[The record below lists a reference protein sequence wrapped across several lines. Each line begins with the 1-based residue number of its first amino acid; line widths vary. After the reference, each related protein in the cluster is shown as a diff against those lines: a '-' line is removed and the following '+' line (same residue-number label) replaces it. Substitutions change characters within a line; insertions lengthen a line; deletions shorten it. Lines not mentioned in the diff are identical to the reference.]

1 MSAPSPV
8 TQIEEWLLAED
19 HERAAEACLDLLAE
33 QPGNPDLLTLL
44 ALSEELAGQTEQ
56 AIARL
61 QSVSSNHPDHV
72 RSVFHLGR
80 LLAQV
85 GRTDAAREAF
95 NTSIAL
101 SPNHAPS
108 RTLLARL
115 DFQQGDRS
123 SAIEGLRV
131 ALRADPDYVPAL
143 CDLAILLVETG
154 AVEEAHGLASQAVK
168 LASDESSAQMA
179 MGIVF
184 EAQGHIGFAEQCL
197 VNATDQDPSSFQGMM
212 ALARVYQAKGE
223 HDKVVS
229 LLDRLSDEQKS
240 QPAARYARA
249 FSLARLGQLA
259 PARGLYEGL
268 VEERPDPKTVL
279 QLMDLYI
286 QQNDHPALVEL
297 SQQIN
302 RDDPSGE
309 MAGCFVDARLA
320 EFAGKIDEAI
330 AKLTSLPGAEQF
342 EFGVRV
348 RLLLAR
354 LYLKKGD
361 AQAVLETLGELAELS
376 PLHYRVRWEMAQLA
390 EQAGDQGFALRM
402 IDAVLADSMLPTEVR
417 GRSATMRLHILDRL
431 KRYDEAL
438 KDIQSSNQAM
448 SNQAMGWLPP
458 PMPLMVT
465 TLPDLSALRSPA
477 EADIVE
483 SPSLIWVPG
492 WPWAGR
498 ELILAALA
506 QINGASVMPMAEGA
520 ARHQHLGLVP
530 TEQPAVGLSA
540 DQAHSMRRRYLRA
553 ANPSSGCV
561 IEPFP
566 CRAADLVRLWEV
578 FPTAKAVRVICE
590 PNYLRLQWQL
600 AGYREVEAMLE
611 AWLKEQHALDRVN
624 NETPLNMVSVALED
638 LLDPAS
644 TASALESLMTA
655 LSVPMSEKMPQ
666 HVLALAERHGYRP
679 AKHWTHYF

>member
-1 MSAPSPV
+1 MSTPSPV

-19 HERAAEACLDLLAE
+19 HQRAAEACLDLLAQ
-33 QPGNPDLLTLL
+33 QPGDPDLLTLL

-56 AIARL
+56 AIERL
-61 QSVSSNHPDHV
+61 QNVSANHPEHV
-72 RSVFHLGR
+72 RSTFHLGR
-80 LLAQV
+80 LLAQT
-85 GRTDAAREAF
+85 GHRDKAREAF
-95 NTSIAL
+95 NASIAL

-123 SAIEGLRV
+123 AAIEGLRV

-212 ALARVYQAKGE
+212 ALSRVYQAKGE
-223 HDKVVS
+223 HDKAVA
-229 LLDRLSDEQKS
+229 LLDRLSGEQKS

-259 PARGLYEGL
+259 PARVLYESL
-268 VEERPDPKTVL
+268 VHEKPDLKTAL

-286 QQNDHPALVEL
+286 QQNDHPALVDFG
-297 SQQIN
+297 QKID

-309 MAGCFVDARLA
+309 LAGRFVDARLA
-320 EFAGKIDEAI
+320 EFAGQIDEAI
-330 AKLTSLPGAEQF
+330 KKLEPLVGSEPF
-342 EFGVRV
+342 EFDVRV

-354 LYLKKGD
+354 LYLRQGEP
-361 AQAVLETLGELAELS
+361 QGVLGTLQGLAEVN

-390 EQAGDQGFALRM
+390 EQAGDQAFALRM
-402 IDAVLADSMLPTEVR
+402 IDAVLADSTLPAEVV
-417 GRSATMRLHILDRL
+417 GRSATMRLHTLDRL
-431 KRYDEAL
+431 ERYEEAL
-438 KDIQSSNQAM
+438 KDIQDGDR
-448 SNQAMGWLPP
+448 AMGWLPP
-458 PMPLMVT
+458 PMPLMAT
-465 TLPDLSALRSPA
+465 GLPEMSAIRHQPEAPEVDSP
-477 EADIVE
+477 
-483 SPSLIWVPG
+483 PLIWVPG

-498 ELILAALA
+498 ELVLAALA
-506 QINGASVMPMAEGA
+506 QINGAMVLPMAEGA
-520 ARHQHLGLVP
+520 SRHQHLGLTP
-530 TEQPAVGLSA
+530 GEIPEVGLSD
-540 DQAHSMRRRYLRA
+540 DQTHSMRRRYLRA
-553 ANPSSGCV
+553 VNDQASCV

-578 FPTAKAVRVICE
+578 FPASTAVRVTCE
-590 PNYLRLQWQL
+590 PNYLRLQWHL
-600 AGYREVEAMLE
+600 AGYREVDAMLE
-611 AWLKEQHALDRVN
+611 AWLKEQKALDRVAE
-624 NETPLNMVSVALED
+624 ETPLKMVSVALED
-638 LLDPAS
+638 LLDPAMA
-644 TASALESLMTA
+644 ASAIESLMKA
-655 LSVPMSEKMPQ
+655 LSVPVSEKMTQ
-666 HVLALAERHGYRP
+666 HVLTLAQRHGYRTP
-679 AKHWTHYF
+679 KHWTHYF